1 MAINSKSTKAQILE
15 AYKKLQKEKAQIQK
29 QMESGGG
36 GGTPTTTPA
45 PTKTQSSRNAPITKN
60 SPKNMQNI
68 EQIITSLENLQVSFG
83 SAVSQLSEQL
93 ITEATSLHKL
103 QTNIDEEVTDLEQ
116 LHGIATIEDNTLSEL
131 LTDYQESEKNFS
143 GEYTQREETLEQE
156 LEDLTKQWQ
165 KEQQNHQREVKL
177 RNDSHQ
183 KTKQREEEEYQY
195 DLKLKR
201 EIELDEYEQRINELY
216 QELKET
222 RETEEKGWADKE
234 KEISEKE
241 KEYAEAKEKVAE
253 FDEKLKSEVKKAKD
267 AGKGIGTYQA
277 KVKADL
283 RNKVIEGETQNYQL
297 RIQALEATINN
308 NQTRI
313 NSLSQQLDSALKQV
327 QDLAVKAIGDSKA
340 GGEVSNTVIFG
351 YSNKGHDG
359 FLGNSVIGEWCNL
372 GADTNN
378 SNLKNNYAN
387 VKMWDYAARRF
398 SDTGLQFCGLVMG
411 DHSKC
416 GINTMFN
423 TGTSVGVSA
432 NIFGEGFPR
441 TIIPSFA
448 WGGSSG
454 FSTYQTRKAFE
465 TAELV
470 VQRRGKSLTE
480 ADKQVLSHIFEMT
493 SEYRVWE
500 KK

>member
-1 MAINSKSTKAQILE
+1 MHLTFYDSQDSWQSMLPLTYTRPVAEIRIGIL
-15 AYKKLQKEKAQIQK
+15 KIHEKWARHLGA
-29 QMESGGG
+29 E
-36 GGTPTTTPA
+36 TVRFR
-45 PTKTQSSRNAPITKN
+45 TQSYLQGLFPSPEAKSLTLLGGVLPSRDLLTKLTALDESAVLTYEGKVVAGYYEPTEEFNSDNREEIELESLDRIQYPWDVFKMNGQEIRKDFSLVTDGRQSQELADAHTAVYGTDVFLEEGAKVRSAVLNAENGPIYIGKGAEIN
-60 SPKNMQNI
+60 EGALIKGPFV
-68 EQIITSLENLQVSFG
+68 LG
-83 SAVSQLSEQL
+83 DYSAVSMG
-93 ITEATSLHKL
+93 AKMR
-103 QTNIDEEVTDLEQ
+103 
-116 LHGIATIEDNTLSEL
+116 GDNT
-131 LTDYQESEKNFS
+131 
-143 GEYTQREETLEQE
+143 
-156 LEDLTKQWQ
+156 
-165 KEQQNHQREVKL
+165 
-177 RNDSHQ
+177 
-183 KTKQREEEEYQY
+183 
-195 DLKLKR
+195 
-201 EIELDEYEQRINELY
+201 
-216 QELKET
+216 
-222 RETEEKGWADKE
+222 
-234 KEISEKE
+234 
-241 KEYAEAKEKVAE
+241 
-253 FDEKLKSEVKKAKD
+253 
-267 AGKGIGTYQA
+267 IGPY
-277 KVKADL
+277 
-283 RNKVIEGETQNYQL
+283 
-297 RIQALEATINN
+297 
-308 NQTRI
+308 
-313 NSLSQQLDSALKQV
+313 
-327 QDLAVKAIGDSKA
+327 SKA
-340 GGEVSNTVIFG
+340 GGEVSNAVIFG